1 MPGSSRSLLVVDDSP
16 DFQLLIKTFLHGG
29 EYRVLSAA
37 DTIQATSLAVR
48 EKPDIILLDVGLP
61 GGDGFLLLDR
71 FRANSHTRQIPII
84 VTTGQTASGLDAKAK
99 SKGAMAYMQKP
110 ITKEILLDTLAH
122 VLRESECTQ
131 MKHT

>member
-48 EKPDIILLDVGLP
+48 EKPDIISL
-61 GGDGFLLLDR
+61 
-71 FRANSHTRQIPII
+71 
-84 VTTGQTASGLDAKAK
+84 
-99 SKGAMAYMQKP
+99 M
-110 ITKEILLDTLAH
+110 
-122 VLRESECTQ
+122 
-131 MKHT
+131 